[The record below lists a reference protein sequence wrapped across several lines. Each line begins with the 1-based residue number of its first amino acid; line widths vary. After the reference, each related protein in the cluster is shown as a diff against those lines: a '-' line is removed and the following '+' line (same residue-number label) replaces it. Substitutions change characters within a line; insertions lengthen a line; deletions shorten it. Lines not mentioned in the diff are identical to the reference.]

1 MTPTMGRW
9 EEIKHEIWDTV
20 VTPCDCCGQV
30 VARHMWKAEV
40 DGVQQQ
46 FCSPDCEE
54 LYAIR
59 ERHTGIGAGVP
70 GPDDTRR
77 DADRRGQR

>member
-1 MTPTMGRW
+1 MGRW

-30 VARHMWKAEV
+30 VARHMWIAEV
-40 DGVQQQ
+40 NGVQRQ
-46 FCSPDCEE
+46 FCSPGCEE

-59 ERHTGIGAGVP
+59 GHDAAPGARFP
-70 GPDDTRR
+70 GPDDAGR